1 MNAAIRAVHYALPE
15 KVLSTD
21 QLAAEFPAWNVPK
34 IDQQTGIHSR
44 HIAAP
49 EECASDLGVTA
60 AEKLFSSGLCARES
74 IDYLLFCTQT
84 PDYLLPTTACLLQDR
99 LGLPRSMGA
108 LDFNLGSSG
117 YVYGLGLAQGLI
129 ASGQATSLLL
139 ITADTYSKIIH
150 PADRSVRTLF
160 GDAAT
165 VTWITA
171 ENTEKPQLGPFVYG
185 TDGKGAPYLI
195 LRRGGFRHR
204 HTSEPAPEVLDDSGN
219 IHSDDHLYMNGL
231 EIFSFTARV
240 VPRLVKDT
248 LAKAAL
254 TLEDIDLV
262 IFHQA
267 NLTILEHLRKSLR
280 IPPEKVSISLEQC
293 GNTAT
298 SSIPIA
304 LSEALREG
312 RVGEGSKVLLAGFGG
327 GSSWAGTV
335 LRVGAA
341 HGSPIG

>member
-1 MNAAIRAVHYALPE
+1 MNAAIRAIHYALPE

-49 EECASDLGVTA
+49 EECASDLGVAA
-60 AEKLFSSGLCARES
+60 AEKLFSAGLCARES

-99 LGLPRSMGA
+99 LGLQRSMGA

-129 ASGQATSLLL
+129 ASGQATNLLL

-150 PADRSVRTLF
+150 PADRSIRTIF

-171 ENTEKPQLGPFVYG
+171 DNTEEPSLGPFVYG
-185 TDGKGAPYLI
+185 TDGKGAPHLM
-195 LRRGGFRHR
+195 LRRGGLRHPR
-204 HTSEPAPEVLDDSGN
+204 TPEPAPEVHDESGN
-219 IHSDDHLYMNGL
+219 IRSDDHLYMNGL
-231 EIFSFTARV
+231 EIFSFTTRV

-254 TLEDIDLV
+254 SLEDIDLV

-267 NLTILEHLRKSLR
+267 NQTILEHLRKSLR
-280 IPPEKVSISLEQC
+280 IPPEKFSISLAEC

-304 LSEALREG
+304 LGEALREG
-312 RVGEGSKVLLAGFGG
+312 RVREGSKVLLAGFGG

-335 LRVGAA
+335 LRWTQPAA
-341 HGSPIG
+341 AG